1 MMTLSWEYLTPGPL
15 AVSGIYSEKDIEK
28 LRDHIMFPAEKPA
41 LLNTMA
47 RGISGRAIHDGTVS
61 MYNLLDEASLQKIAE
76 STASRLWKGF
86 VTFGSATAGVVGI
99 FIVIRVIKLV
109 IDTAIHRYALHTAYG
124 CSLHSWS
131 YLEFFDALS
140 PAPRTRTNQ
149 QGK

>member
-1 MMTLSWEYLTPGPL
+1 
-15 AVSGIYSEKDIEK
+15 
-28 LRDHIMFPAEKPA
+28 MFPAEKPA